1 LRSTS
6 EGETPLLPI
15 PSCNGVYQ
23 VTENSSSH
31 SILIVDDNHNNL
43 EVISETLTRAGF
55 QIAVAIDGET
65 ALEQIQYY
73 KPELILLDVMMPG
86 MDGYQTC
93 QKIKSNPDTFDVP
106 VIFMTALSDTEH
118 KVRGFALGAVDYITK
133 PFQQEEVLARV
144 RVQLQLRNLARTL
157 QGQNRMLKKEILQR
171 ERVESSLMKLN
182 QELEKRVEERTEKLS
197 RTLKTLRQAQVE
209 LVEQKKELEIRVK
222 ERTAELAKSMTEAE
236 KANQAKSQFLA
247 NMSHE
252 LRTPMNA
259 IIGYSEMLI
268 EEAED
273 IGQEDF
279 IPDLHKIH
287 GAGKHLLNLIND
299 ILDLS
304 KIEAGRMELYLETFE
319 IKSLINET
327 VSTIQP
333 LIEKNNNTLKCNLA
347 ESLAMMQADLTK
359 VRQSLLNLLS
369 NASKFT
375 QNGTITLDIYAH
387 TVDNQQQVTFKVTD
401 TGIGMNSAQIS
412 KLFQAFTQ
420 ADASTT
426 RKYGGTGLGLA
437 ITKKFCQ
444 MMGGDISVTSELEK
458 GSTFTINLPMQVV
471 DKSKQKLES
480 SETLKSKTND
490 NSSHKNTILVI
501 DDDPTIH
508 DLLERFLGKKG
519 FEVRVAKSGME
530 GIELAKKLRP
540 EAITL
545 DVMMPGM
552 DGWSVLTALKAHPLT
567 TDIPVIMMTMVDDQN
582 LGYALG
588 AAEYLL
594 KPIDSSKLEAILDK
608 FKPVFKSDSILI
620 VEDDPGIREM
630 LSRQLKT
637 KNWQV
642 IEAGNGQEAL
652 IHLENH
658 TPGLILSDL
667 MMPEMD
673 GFELVHRLKQD
684 ERWRSIPV
692 VILTAKSITS
702 EDRQKLHGGVSK
714 IFEKGSYQRSILFNE
729 LSNLLNQAIALKTN
743 QVTQESVSEP
753 EMIY

>member
-1 LRSTS
+1 MTDF
-6 EGETPLLPI
+6 
-15 PSCNGVYQ
+15 N
-23 VTENSSSH
+23 SH

-43 EVISETLTRAGF
+43 DVLSETLTKAGF
-55 QIAVAIDGET
+55 QVAVAVDGEN

-93 QKIKSNPDTFDVP
+93 RRIKTNPDTFDIP

-118 KVRGFALGAVDYITK
+118 KVKGFALGAVDYITK
-133 PFQQEEVLARV
+133 PFQREEVLARV

-157 QGQNRMLKKEILQR
+157 EGQNRMLKKEILQR
-171 ERVESSLMKLN
+171 ERVEGSLVKLN
-182 QELEKRVEERTEKLS
+182 QDLENKVKERTHKLS
-197 RTLKTLRQAQVE
+197 DALKTLKQAQME
-209 LVEQKKELEIRVK
+209 LVQQKKELEVRV
-222 ERTAELAKSMTEAE
+222 EQRTGELAKSMREAE

-273 IGQEDF
+273 IGQDEF
-279 IPDLHKIH
+279 VPDLQKIH

-304 KIEAGRMELYLETFE
+304 KIEAGRMELYLETFD
-319 IKSLINET
+319 IRILIEET
-327 VSTIQP
+327 IATIHP
-333 LIEKNNNTLKCNLA
+333 LIEKNNNTLKINLA
-347 ESLAMMQADLTK
+347 DNLGQMHADLTK
-359 VRQSLLNLLS
+359 VRQSLFNLLS

-375 QNGTITLDIYAH
+375 NNGTITLD
-387 TVDNQQQVTFKVTD
+387 VTSYTERDKPMIALKVTD
-401 TGIGMNSAQIS
+401 TGIGMSAEQIN

-444 MMGGDISVTSELEK
+444 MMGGDISVESELRK
-458 GSTFTINLPMQVV
+458 GSSFTLALPLRVIEPME
-471 DKSKQKLES
+471 QKAERAAEIYEYKPS
-480 SETLKSKTND
+480 TSPKD
-490 NSSHKNTILVI
+490 TILVI

-508 DLLERFLGKKG
+508 NLLERFLTKKG
-519 FEVRVAKSGME
+519 FEVKLTNSGME
-530 GIELAKKLRP
+530 GIRLAKEIKP
-540 EAITL
+540 QAITL

-552 DGWSVLTALKAHPLT
+552 DGWSVLTALKANPET
-567 TDIPVIMMTMVDDQN
+567 SNIPVIMMTMVNDRN

-588 AAEYLL
+588 AAEYIIKPVDRQKLETVL
-594 KPIDSSKLEAILDK
+594 ARFKPI
-608 FKPVFKSDSILI
+608 SDSESILV

-630 LSRQLKT
+630 LCRQLK
-637 KNWQV
+637 KDNFRV
-642 IEAGNGQEAL
+642 IEAENGKEAL
-652 IHLENH
+652 GKIEKY
-658 TPGLILSDL
+658 TPKLILSDL

-673 GFELVHRLKQD
+673 GFELVHQIRQH
-684 ERWRSIPV
+684 EQWRDIPV
-692 VILTAKSITS
+692 IVLTAKNITF
-702 EDRQKLHGGVSK
+702 EDRQKLNGKVSQ
-714 IFEKGSYQRSILFNE
+714 IFEKGSYQRSILFDE
-729 LSNLLNQAIALKTN
+729 VSRLLERAIVR
-743 QVTQESVSEP
+743 Q
-753 EMIY
+753 

>member
-1 LRSTS
+1 M
-6 EGETPLLPI
+6 
-15 PSCNGVYQ
+15 
-23 VTENSSSH
+23 TEHPGSH

-43 EVISETLTRAGF
+43 EVLSETLTRAGF

-86 MDGYQTC
+86 IDGYQTC
-93 QKIKSNPDTFDVP
+93 QQIKANPDTFDIP
-106 VIFMTALSDTEH
+106 IIFMTALSDTEH
-118 KVRGFALGAVDYITK
+118 KVRGFAIGAVDYITK
-133 PFQQEEVLARV
+133 PFQREEVLARV

-157 QGQNRMLKKEILQR
+157 EGQNRMLKKEIIQR
-171 ERVESSLMKLN
+171 ERVENSLVQLN

-209 LVEQKKELEIRVK
+209 LVQQKKDLEIRVQ
-222 ERTAELAKSMTEAE
+222 ERTAELAKSMSDAE

-259 IIGYSEMLI
+259 IIGYSEMLM

-273 IGQEDF
+273 IGQDDF
-279 IPDLHKIH
+279 VPDLKKIH
-287 GAGKHLLNLIND
+287 GAGKHLLTLIND

-304 KIEAGRMELYLETFE
+304 KIEAGRMELYLESFK
-319 IKSLINET
+319 IKNLINET
-327 VSTIQP
+327 VSTIHP
-333 LIEKNNNTLKCNLA
+333 LIEKNQNTLETNVA
-347 ESLAMMQADLTK
+347 EDLDLMHADLTK
-359 VRQSLLNLLS
+359 VRQSLFNLLS

-375 QNGTITLDIYAH
+375 KQGKIILNVTSII
-387 TVDNQQQVTFKVTD
+387 VKEQKWVSFQVQD
-401 TGIGMNSAQIS
+401 TGIGMKPEQIG

-444 MMGGDISVTSELEK
+444 MMGGDIKVESELGQ
-458 GSTFTINLPMQVV
+458 GSTFTIQLPLQVV
-471 DKSKQKLES
+471 DPNKQKNNQSLDTFASRGKEKR
-480 SETLKSKTND
+480 E
-490 NSSHKNTILVI
+490 KNIILVI

-508 DLLERFLGKKG
+508 DLLKRFLGKKG
-519 FEVRVAKSGME
+519 FEVRTATTGAE
-530 GIELAKKLRP
+530 GVRLAKILQP

-552 DGWSVLTALKAHPLT
+552 DGWSVLTSLKANPQT
-567 TDIPVIMMTMVDDQN
+567 ADIPVIMMTMVDDQN

-594 KPIDSSKLEAILDK
+594 KPIDSKKLEIILEK
-608 FKPVFKSDSILI
+608 FKPDSDSDSIMV

-630 LSRQLKT
+630 LCRQLQAE
-637 KNWQV
+637 NWKV
-642 IEAGNGQEAL
+642 IEAQNGKEAL
-652 IHLENH
+652 LKLKTE

-673 GFELVHRLKQD
+673 GFELVRRLKQD
-684 ERWRSIPV
+684 AQLKSIPV
-692 VILTAKSITS
+692 IVLTAKSITNQ
-702 EDRQKLHGGVSK
+702 DRQKLNGGVSK
-714 IFEKGSYQRSILFNE
+714 IFEKGSYQRSVLFKE
-729 LSNLLNQAIALKTN
+729 VSHLLDTTIARKQDPLST
-743 QVTQESVSEP
+743 ESISHSAST
-753 EMIY
+753 

>member
-1 LRSTS
+1 MTD
-6 EGETPLLPI
+6 
-15 PSCNGVYQ
+15 
-23 VTENSSSH
+23 NSSSH

-43 EVISETLTRAGF
+43 EVISETLARAGF
-55 QIAVAIDGET
+55 QVAVAIDGET

-93 QKIKSNPDTFDVP
+93 QKIKSNPDTFDIP

-133 PFQQEEVLARV
+133 PFQREEVLARV

-157 QGQNRMLKKEILQR
+157 EGQNRMLKKEILQR

-182 QELEKRVEERTEKLS
+182 QELEKRVEERTDKLS

-209 LVEQKKELEIRVK
+209 LVEQKKELEIRVQ

-273 IGQEDF
+273 MGQDDF
-279 IPDLHKIH
+279 VPDLQKIH
-287 GAGKHLLNLIND
+287 GAGKHLLSLIND

-327 VSTIQP
+327 VSMIQP
-333 LIEKNNNTLKCNLA
+333 LIEQNKNTLKCNLA
-347 ESLAMMQADLTK
+347 EKLDMMHADLTK
-359 VRQSLLNLLS
+359 VRQSLFNLLS

-375 QNGTITLDIYAH
+375 HNGTITLDIYAH
-387 TVDNQQQVTFKVTD
+387 TSDNQQWVTFKVTD
-401 TGIGMNSAQIS
+401 TGIGMNSEQIS

-444 MMGGDISVTSELEK
+444 MMGGDINVTSELET
-458 GSTFTINLPMQVV
+458 GSTFTINLPIQVA
-471 DKSKQKLES
+471 DLNKQKINHS
-480 SETLKSKTND
+480 SESQLIHDSD
-490 NSSHKNTILVI
+490 NRNTILVI

-508 DLLERFLGKKG
+508 DLLKRFLGKKG
-519 FEVRVAKSGME
+519 FEIRTANSGQE
-530 GIELAKKLRP
+530 GIELAKILRP

-552 DGWSVLTALKAHPLT
+552 DGWSVLTALKAHPQT
-567 TDIPVIMMTMVDDQN
+567 ADIPVIMMTMVDDQN

-594 KPIDSSKLEAILDK
+594 KPIDGKKLEAIVDK
-608 FKPVFKSDSILI
+608 FKPIFKSDSILV

-642 IEAGNGQEAL
+642 IEAENGSEAL
-652 IHLENH
+652 IKLQNH

-692 VILTAKSITS
+692 VILTAKSITI
-702 EDRQKLHGGVSK
+702 EERQKLNGGVNK

-729 LSNLLNQAIALKTN
+729 LSNLLNEAIARKTN
-743 QVTQESVSEP
+743 QVISH
-753 EMIY
+753 Y

>member
-1 LRSTS
+1 
-6 EGETPLLPI
+6 
-15 PSCNGVYQ
+15 

-43 EVISETLTRAGF
+43 EVLSETLTRAGF
-55 QIAVAIDGET
+55 QVAVAIDGET

-93 QKIKSNPDTFDVP
+93 QKIKSNPDTFDIP
-106 VIFMTALSDTEH
+106 IIFMTALSDTEH
-118 KVRGFALGAVDYITK
+118 KVRGFAIGAVDYITK
-133 PFQQEEVLARV
+133 PFQREEVLARV

-157 QGQNRMLKKEILQR
+157 EGQNRMLKKEILQR
-171 ERVESSLMKLN
+171 ERVENSLVKLN

-209 LVEQKKELEIRVK
+209 LVEQKKDLEVRVK

-259 IIGYSEMLI
+259 IIGYSEMLM

-273 IGQEDF
+273 IGQDDF
-279 IPDLHKIH
+279 IPDLQKIH
-287 GAGKHLLNLIND
+287 VAGKHLLSLIND

-304 KIEAGRMELYLETFE
+304 KIEAGRMELYIETFE

-347 ESLAMMQADLTK
+347 ENLAMMQADLTK
-359 VRQSLLNLLS
+359 VRQSLFNLLS

-375 QNGTITLDIYAH
+375 QNGTITLDIYAQS
-387 TVDNQQQVTFKVTD
+387 VDNQQQITFKVTD
-401 TGIGMNSAQIS
+401 TGIGMNSEQMS

-458 GSTFTINLPMQVV
+458 GSTFTINIPIQVV

-519 FEVRVAKSGME
+519 FEVRVARSGIE

-552 DGWSVLTALKAHPLT
+552 DGWSVLTALKAHPQT

-594 KPIDSSKLEAILDK
+594 KPIDSNKLEAILDK
-608 FKPVFKSDSILI
+608 FKPVFKSNSILV

-652 IHLENH
+652 IKLKNH

-692 VILTAKSITS
+692 VILTAKSITN
-702 EDRQKLHGGVSK
+702 EERQKLHGGVNK
-714 IFEKGSYQRSILFNE
+714 IFEKGSYQRSVLFNE
-729 LSNLLNQAIALKTN
+729 LSNLLNEAIALKTN
-743 QVTQESVSEP
+743 QATQESVCEP

>member
-1 LRSTS
+1 M
-6 EGETPLLPI
+6 
-15 PSCNGVYQ
+15 
-23 VTENSSSH
+23 TEHPGSH

-43 EVISETLTRAGF
+43 EVLSETLTRAGF

-86 MDGYQTC
+86 IDGYQTC
-93 QKIKSNPDTFDVP
+93 QQIKANPDTFDIP
-106 VIFMTALSDTEH
+106 IIFMTALSDTEH
-118 KVRGFALGAVDYITK
+118 KVRGFAIGAVDYITK
-133 PFQQEEVLARV
+133 PFQREEVLARV

-157 QGQNRMLKKEILQR
+157 EGQNRMLKKEIIQR
-171 ERVESSLMKLN
+171 ERVENSLVQLN

-209 LVEQKKELEIRVK
+209 LVQQKKDLEIRVQ
-222 ERTAELAKSMTEAE
+222 ERTAELAKSMSDAE

-259 IIGYSEMLI
+259 IIGYSEMLM

-273 IGQEDF
+273 IGQDDF
-279 IPDLHKIH
+279 VPDLKKIH
-287 GAGKHLLNLIND
+287 GAGKHLLTLIND

-304 KIEAGRMELYLETFE
+304 KIEAGRMELYLESFK
-319 IKSLINET
+319 IKNLINET
-327 VSTIQP
+327 VSTIHP
-333 LIEKNNNTLKCNLA
+333 LIEKNQNTLETNVA
-347 ESLAMMQADLTK
+347 EDLDLMHADLTK
-359 VRQSLLNLLS
+359 VRQSLFNLLS

-375 QNGTITLDIYAH
+375 KQGKIILNVTSII
-387 TVDNQQQVTFKVTD
+387 VKEQKWVSFQVQD
-401 TGIGMNSAQIS
+401 TGIGMKLEQIG

-444 MMGGDISVTSELEK
+444 MMGGDIKVESELGQ
-458 GSTFTINLPMQVV
+458 GSTFTIQLPLQVV
-471 DKSKQKLES
+471 DPNKQKNNQSLDTFASRGKEKR
-480 SETLKSKTND
+480 E
-490 NSSHKNTILVI
+490 KNIILVI

-508 DLLERFLGKKG
+508 DLLKRFLGKKG
-519 FEVRVAKSGME
+519 FEVRTATTGAE
-530 GIELAKKLRP
+530 GVRLAKILQP

-552 DGWSVLTALKAHPLT
+552 DGWSVLTSLKANPQT
-567 TDIPVIMMTMVDDQN
+567 ADIPVIMMTMVDDQN

-588 AAEYLL
+588 ATEYLL
-594 KPIDSSKLEAILDK
+594 KPIDSKKLEIILEK
-608 FKPVFKSDSILI
+608 FKPDSDSDSIMV

-630 LSRQLKT
+630 LCRQLQAESWK
-637 KNWQV
+637 V
-642 IEAGNGQEAL
+642 IEAQNGKEAL
-652 IHLENH
+652 LKLKTE

-673 GFELVHRLKQD
+673 GFELVRRLKQD
-684 ERWRSIPV
+684 AQLKSIPV
-692 VILTAKSITS
+692 IVLTAKSITNQ
-702 EDRQKLHGGVSK
+702 DRQKLNGGVSK
-714 IFEKGSYQRSILFNE
+714 IFEKGSYQRSVLFKEVND
-729 LSNLLNQAIALKTN
+729 LLDTAIARKQDPLST
-743 QVTQESVSEP
+743 ESISHSAST
-753 EMIY
+753 

>member
-1 LRSTS
+1 MTDHLS
-6 EGETPLLPI
+6 
-15 PSCNGVYQ
+15 YD
-23 VTENSSSH
+23 

-43 EVISETLTRAGF
+43 EVLSETLTRSGF
-55 QIAVAIDGET
+55 QVAVAIDGET

-73 KPELILLDVMMPG
+73 KPELVLLDVMMPG

-93 QKIKSNPDTFDVP
+93 KQIKSNPDTFDIP
-106 VIFMTALSDTEH
+106 IIFMTALSDTEH
-118 KVRGFALGAVDYITK
+118 KVRGFTLGAVDYITK
-133 PFQQEEVLARV
+133 PFQREEVLARV

-157 QGQNRMLKKEILQR
+157 EGQNRMLKKEILQR
-171 ERVESSLMKLN
+171 ERVESSLIKLN

-197 RTLKTLRQAQVE
+197 HTLKSLRQTQVE
-209 LVEQKKELEIRVK
+209 LIAQKKELEVRVK
-222 ERTAELAKSMTEAE
+222 ERTADLAKSMTEAE

-259 IIGYSEMLI
+259 IIGYSEMLM

-273 IGQEDF
+273 IGQDDF
-279 IPDLHKIH
+279 IPDLQKIH
-287 GAGKHLLNLIND
+287 GAGKHLLTLIND

-319 IKSLINET
+319 IKSLIAET
-327 VSTIQP
+327 VCTIEP
-333 LIEKNNNTLKCNLA
+333 LIEKNSNTLKCNIA
-347 ESLAMMQADLTK
+347 ENLPMMHADVTK
-359 VRQSLLNLLS
+359 VRQSLFNLLS

-375 QNGTITLDIYAH
+375 HNGTITLDIS
-387 TVDNQQQVTFKVTD
+387 VDTIEDHSDVIFQVTD
-401 TGIGMNSAQIS
+401 TGIGMNSEQVS

-444 MMGGDISVTSELEK
+444 MMGGDISVVSELGA
-458 GSTFTINLPMQVV
+458 GSCFTINLPIEVIERNKQPANQPNQILEPEVNN
-471 DKSKQKLES
+471 KSV
-480 SETLKSKTND
+480 NC
-490 NSSHKNTILVI
+490 NTILVI

-508 DLLERFLGKKG
+508 DLLRRFLGKKG
-519 FEVRVAKSGME
+519 FEVKTASTGEE
-530 GIELAKKLRP
+530 GIQLAKTLQP

-552 DGWSVLTALKAHPLT
+552 DGWSVLTSLKAHPQT
-567 TDIPVIMMTMVDDQN
+567 ADIPVIMMTMIDDQN

-588 AAEYLL
+588 ATEYLL
-594 KPIDSSKLEAILDK
+594 KPIDSKKLETIVEK
-608 FKPVFKSDSILI
+608 FKPIFNSDSILV

-630 LSRQLKT
+630 LSRQLKA

-642 IEAGNGQEAL
+642 IEAENGIEAL
-652 IHLENH
+652 IKLQNH

-673 GFELVHRLKQD
+673 GFELVHRLKHD

-692 VILTAKSITS
+692 VILTAKSITT
-702 EDRQKLHGGVSK
+702 EDRHKLNGQVSK
-714 IFEKGSYQRSILFNE
+714 IFEKGSYQRSILLNE
-729 LSNLLNQAIALKTN
+729 LERLLSDAIARTTHQDKN
-743 QVTQESVSEP
+743 
-753 EMIY
+753 I